1 MTNQTDQNQNQN
13 NPVPYLDI
21 DALPEQG
28 PRSRKIHSRIDDST
42 ALVIQ
47 SLHDYRTKNYRV
59 SAIRVRACAEGD
71 RVITSYHPGPVLAT
85 IGAARMSAAGL
96 DRYLAAHADM
106 LDDPVLRDWAAGDDI
121 CYEHVDY
128 ADYAKTAATGGTDEA
143 AE

>member
-1 MTNQTDQNQNQN
+1 MTNQIDQNQNQN

-21 DALPEQG
+21 DALPGRG

-42 ALVIQ
+42 ALAIQ
-47 SLHDYRTKNYRV
+47 CLHNRHTKNYRV
-59 SAIRVRACAEGD
+59 STFRVRACAEGD
-71 RVITSYHPGPVLAT
+71 RVIASYNPGPVLAT

-128 ADYAKTAATGGTDEA
+128 ADYAKTAAAGGTDEA